1 MRVIDLDSSCEGN
14 RAEAD
19 NRPASVAYADDD
31 LNARTSSFTHDDQPA
46 SFRLLGAAA
55 IPGQSAKS
63 AVVVSCPHAGRYYP
77 ETLVT
82 AGSVGI
88 EALRDLEDFA
98 VDRLLD
104 GMSCPSIAGISS
116 NIARAYLDVNRPED
130 ALDPAMFDEPV
141 TAAKQSRKVIAGYGL
156 LPRLTGARSLI
167 HDNLLPAEEIQ
178 QRIALAYRPYH
189 SRLRQLLDNALQQQK
204 RYLLVDC
211 HSMPDVD
218 HQNKRLPDIVLGD
231 CHGRTLSPEI
241 GKALDDHIRALGF
254 SLGWN
259 NPYSGGFITGHYG
272 ASTSRGQSLQIEI
285 NRALYMRHPHQL
297 DKDGAARV
305 TALLTAI
312 LTFLDELAS

>member
-1 MRVIDLDSSCEGN
+1 
-14 RAEAD
+14 
-19 NRPASVAYADDD
+19 
-31 LNARTSSFTHDDQPA
+31 
-46 SFRLLGAAA
+46 LLGAAA

-104 GMSCPSIAGISS
+104 GLSCTNIAGISS

-141 TAAKQSRKVIAGYGL
+141 SAPKQSRKVMAGYGL

-167 HDNLLPAEEIQ
+167 HDHLLPADEIQ

-189 SRLRQLLDNALQQQK
+189 SQLKQLLDNARQQHQ

-218 HQNKRLPDIVLGD
+218 HQNKRLPDVVLGD
-231 CHGRTLSPEI
+231 CNGRTLAPEI

-272 ASTSRGQSLQIEI
+272 AATSSGQSLQIEI
-285 NRALYMRHPHQL
+285 NRALYMRLPHQL

-305 TALLTAI
+305 NALLTAI
-312 LTFLDELAS
+312 LTFLDALAS

>member
-1 MRVIDLDSSCEGN
+1 MRAINLGTSCEGD
-14 RAEAD
+14 RAETG
-19 NRPASVAYADDD
+19 NGLASVAYADDD
-31 LNARTSSFTHDDQPA
+31 LHARTSSFTRDDQPA
-46 SFRLLGAAA
+46 SFHLLGAAA

-98 VDRLLD
+98 VDRLLN
-104 GMSCPSIAGISS
+104 GLSCSNIAGISS

-141 TAAKQSRKVIAGYGL
+141 SAAKQSRKVMAGYGL

-167 HDNLLPAEEIQ
+167 HDHLLPADEIQ

-189 SRLRQLLDNALQQQK
+189 SQLKQLLDNARQQHQ

-218 HQNKRLPDIVLGD
+218 HQNKRLPDVVLGD
-231 CHGRTLSPEI
+231 CHGRTLAPDI

-272 ASTSRGQSLQIEI
+272 ASKGSGQSLQIEI
-285 NRALYMRHPHQL
+285 NRALYMRHPHKL
-297 DKDGAARV
+297 DKNGAARV

-312 LTFLDELAS
+312 LTFLDTLIS

>member
-1 MRVIDLDSSCEGN
+1 MRAIDLDISCEGN
-14 RAEAD
+14 RAEAG
-19 NRPASVAYADDD
+19 NRLAEFAYAGDD
-31 LNARTSSFTHDDQPA
+31 LHAHTSSFTRDDQPA
-46 SFRLLGAAA
+46 SFHLLGAAA

-104 GMSCPSIAGISS
+104 GLSSTNIAGISS

-141 TAAKQSRKVIAGYGL
+141 SAAKQSRKVMAGYGL

-167 HDNLLPAEEIQ
+167 HDHLLPADEIQ

-189 SRLRQLLDNALQQQK
+189 SQLKQLLDNARQQHQ

-218 HQNKRLPDIVLGD
+218 HQNKCLPDVVLGD
-231 CHGRTLSPEI
+231 CHGRTLAPEI

-272 ASTSRGQSLQIEI
+272 AATSSGQSLQIEI

-312 LTFLDELAS
+312 LTFLEELTS

>member
-1 MRVIDLDSSCEGN
+1 MRAINLDTCCESI
-14 RAEAD
+14 RAEAG
-19 NRPASVAYADDD
+19 NRLAGVAYADHD
-31 LNARTSSFTHDDQPA
+31 LHARTYSFTRDDQPA
-46 SFRLLGAAA
+46 SFHLLGAASF
-55 IPGQSAKS
+55 PGQSAKS

-77 ETLVT
+77 EKLVT

-104 GMSCPSIAGISS
+104 GLSCSNIAGISS

-141 TAAKQSRKVIAGYGL
+141 SAAKQSRKVMAGYDL

-167 HDNLLPAEEIQ
+167 HDHLLPADEIQ

-189 SRLRQLLDNALQQQK
+189 SQLKQLLDNARQQHR

-211 HSMPDVD
+211 HSMPAAG
-218 HQNKRLPDIVLGD
+218 HQNKRLPDVILGD
-231 CHGRTLSPEI
+231 CHGRTLAPDI
-241 GKALDDHIRALGF
+241 GQALDDHIRALGF

-259 NPYSGGFITGHYG
+259 NPYSGGFITRHYG
-272 ASTSRGQSLQIEI
+272 ASTGSGQSLQIEI

-297 DKDGAARV
+297 DKNGAARV

-312 LTFLDELAS
+312 LTFLDTLIS

>member
-1 MRVIDLDSSCEGN
+1 MRVVDLDTSCECN
-14 RAEAD
+14 RAEAG
-19 NRPASVAYADDD
+19 NRVAGVAYAGDD
-31 LNARTSSFTHDDQPA
+31 LRARTSSFTRNDQPA
-46 SFRLLGAAA
+46 SFNLLGAAA
-55 IPGQSAKS
+55 ITGQSAKS

-104 GMSCPSIAGISS
+104 GLSCTNIAGISS

-130 ALDPAMFDEPV
+130 ALDPTMFDEPV
-141 TAAKQSRKVIAGYGL
+141 SAAKQSRKVMAGYGL

-167 HDNLLPAEEIQ
+167 HDHLLPANEIQ

-189 SRLRQLLDNALQQQK
+189 SQLKQLLDTARQQHR

-211 HSMPDVD
+211 HSMPAAD
-218 HQNKRLPDIVLGD
+218 HQNKRLPDVILGD
-231 CHGRTLSPEI
+231 CHGRTLDPDI
-241 GKALDDHIRALGF
+241 GKALDDHIRTLGF
-254 SLGWN
+254 SLRWN

-272 ASTSRGQSLQIEI
+272 AAADSGQSLQIEI

-297 DKDGAARV
+297 DEDGATRV
-305 TALLTAI
+305 TSLLTAI
-312 LTFLDELAS
+312 LTFLDALAS

>member
-1 MRVIDLDSSCEGN
+1 MRLVDLDSSCERK
-14 RAEAD
+14 RAEAE
-19 NRPASVAYADDD
+19 NRPADAVCTDDD
-31 LNARTSSFTHDDQPA
+31 LHARTSSFTHDDQPA

-104 GMSCPSIAGISS
+104 GLSCTNIAGISS

-141 TAAKQSRKVIAGYGL
+141 SAAKQSRKVMAGYGL

-167 HDNLLPAEEIQ
+167 HDHLLPADEIQ

-189 SRLRQLLDNALQQQK
+189 SQLKQLLDNARQQHQ

-218 HQNKRLPDIVLGD
+218 HQNKRLPDVVLGD
-231 CHGRTLSPEI
+231 CHGRTLAPEI
-241 GKALDDHIRALGF
+241 GKALDDYIRALGF

-272 ASTSRGQSLQIEI
+272 SATSSGQSLQIEI
-285 NRALYMRHPHQL
+285 NRALYMRNPHQL
-297 DKDGAARV
+297 DKEGAARV
-305 TALLTAI
+305 TALLTDI
-312 LTFLDELAS
+312 LTFLDALAS

>member
-1 MRVIDLDSSCEGN
+1 MRLVNLDPSCEGN

-19 NRPASVAYADDD
+19 NRPAGRAYADDD
-31 LNARTSSFTHDDQPA
+31 LHARTSSFTRDDQPA
-46 SFRLLGAAA
+46 SFRLLGTAAT
-55 IPGQSAKS
+55 PGQGAKS

-104 GMSCPSIAGISS
+104 GLSCTDIAGISS

-141 TAAKQSRKVIAGYGL
+141 SAAKQSRKVMAGYGL

-167 HDNLLPAEEIQ
+167 HDNLLPADEIQ

-189 SRLRQLLDNALQQQK
+189 SRLKQLLDNARQQQQ

-218 HQNKRLPDIVLGD
+218 HQNKRLPDVVLGD
-231 CHGRTLSPEI
+231 CYGRTLVPEI

-272 ASTSRGQSLQIEI
+272 AATSSGQSLQIEI

-305 TALLTAI
+305 SALLTAI
-312 LTFLDELAS
+312 LTFLDELTS